1 MNLLNLRLFI
11 GNNVFDLIQFVLNYQ
26 GQSLHVVFIES
37 KYRELDQHL
46 VHQKWFGLKINGLLQ
61 IGVAIM
67 SHEKFAQNFVV
78 FDLWIVK
85 NGGRLGVKMQLVVVR
100 SIQAWTFMHLAV
112 VYGLSQFRL
121 RSIRL
126 RDIKVDL
133 LLCSATNRLED
144 WIEIWVVLGF
154 LKVAVFHL
162 RGF

>member
-1 MNLLNLRLFI
+1 MLLNLRLFI

-37 KYRELDQHL
+37 KHWELDQHL
-46 VHQKWFGLKINGLLQ
+46 VHQKWFGLNINGLLQ

-85 NGGRLGVKMQLVVVR
+85 NGGRLGVKVQLVVVR
-100 SIQAWTFMHLAV
+100 SIWALAIMHLAV
-112 VYGLSQFRL
+112 IYGLSQFRRFL
-121 RSIRL
+121 RL

-133 LLCSATNRLED
+133 LLRRGAASRLED
-144 WIEIWVVLGF
+144 WIEIMVTRGLR
-154 LKVAVFHL
+154 KVAFSSL
-162 RGF
+162 RRF